1 MGNTRPTDRLR
12 RMSASAH
19 LSVRMTEGKL
29 DAHAWVTHDGR
40 VLSDSHSVSTEFPG
54 TFASDGHL
62 TFGRK

>member
-1 MGNTRPTDRLR
+1 
-12 RMSASAH
+12 
-19 LSVRMTEGKL
+19 MTEGKL